1 MNPILQTPCG
11 GILPVARRF
20 LSPAAFVCLCVR
32 VLTKFT
38 FCLFSSLCA
47 AGIII
52 AYVGAARLFTSG
64 MAEHAPSTTGAMK
77 YERLFLRPAGAGRTG
92 VSFAGRPAC
101 AAAYFGTVYA
111 NSRTMPEPKN
121 VVVYQAP
128 SGNAPVTGG
137 ARLDAASVAGAAS
150 DSVVEITTESVQTGS
165 YFNQYVAT
173 GAGSGVIIS
182 ADGYIVTNDHV
193 ISGANSIAVRLH
205 DGTTLD
211 AALVATDA
219 KTDLA
224 VIRVQA
230 QGLIPATLG
239 TSADLVVG
247 QPVVAIGNPLGRL
260 GGTVTDGIISA
271 KDRVISID
279 GEHMTLLQT
288 NAAVNPGNSGG
299 GLFDAQARLVGVVNS
314 KSSGSDVEGLGF
326 AIPIDTA
333 RPVIEQLITQGY
345 VSGRPSLGMELVEL
359 TSYRSA
365 IFAGTGRL
373 GVYVNNGGKTGLT
386 NGDYLL
392 SIDGLAIE
400 TMTDV
405 KTALSGHSPGDTVT
419 VQYLHSG
426 AVREAAVVLVED
438 IPAA

>member
-1 MNPILQTPCG
+1 MSVYSYGPQGPDGQGYHSQGNRRADEPFAAPGGSGPVIDMVPARQRKRHPFLYGLVLVALCG
-11 GILPVARRF
+11 
-20 LSPAAFVCLCVR
+20 
-32 VLTKFT
+32 
-38 FCLFSSLCA
+38 
-47 AGIII
+47 
-52 AYVGAARLFTSG
+52 
-64 MAEHAPSTTGAMK
+64 
-77 YERLFLRPAGAGRTG
+77 
-92 VSFAGRPAC
+92 

-111 NSRTMPEPKN
+111 NSRTMPEQQN

-137 ARLDAASVAGAAS
+137 ARLDAASVAAAAS

-230 QGLIPATLG
+230 QELIPATLG

-288 NAAVNPGNSGG
+288 NAAVARQ
-299 GLFDAQARLVGVVNS
+299 LRRRTFDAQARLVGVVNS

-392 SIDGLAIE
+392 SIDGR
-400 TMTDV
+400 
-405 KTALSGHSPGDTVT
+405 H
-419 VQYLHSG
+419 
-426 AVREAAVVLVED
+426 
-438 IPAA
+438 

>member
-1 MNPILQTPCG
+1 MSVYSYGPQGPDGQGYHSQGNRRADEPFAAPGGSGPVIDMVPARQRKRHPFLYGLVLVALCG
-11 GILPVARRF
+11 
-20 LSPAAFVCLCVR
+20 
-32 VLTKFT
+32 
-38 FCLFSSLCA
+38 
-47 AGIII
+47 
-52 AYVGAARLFTSG
+52 
-64 MAEHAPSTTGAMK
+64 
-77 YERLFLRPAGAGRTG
+77 
-92 VSFAGRPAC
+92 

-137 ARLDAASVAGAAS
+137 ARLDAASVAAAAS

-279 GEHMTLLQT
+279 GEHMT
-288 NAAVNPGNSGG
+288 
-299 GLFDAQARLVGVVNS
+299 RLVGVVNS

-419 VQYLHSG
+419 VQYLHGG

>member
-1 MNPILQTPCG
+1 MSVYSYGPQGPDGQGYHSQGNRRADEPFAAPGGSGPVIDMVPARQRKRHPFLYGLVLVALCG
-11 GILPVARRF
+11 
-20 LSPAAFVCLCVR
+20 
-32 VLTKFT
+32 
-38 FCLFSSLCA
+38 
-47 AGIII
+47 
-52 AYVGAARLFTSG
+52 
-64 MAEHAPSTTGAMK
+64 
-77 YERLFLRPAGAGRTG
+77 
-92 VSFAGRPAC
+92 

-111 NSRTMPEPKN
+111 NSRTMPEQQN

-230 QGLIPATLG
+230 QELIPATLG

-288 NAAVNPGNSGG
+288 NAAINPGNSGG
-299 GLFDAQARLVGVVNS
+299 ALLNMNGEVIGINS
-314 KSSGSDVEGLGF
+314 NKIGGTAVEGMGY
-326 AIPIDTA
+326 AIPITSASPIIADLMERQTRTKVA
-333 RPVIEQLITQGY
+333 EDEVGYIGISLQEVTSQISQMYNMPEGIYVVSVEEGSAAANAGIMKGDIITKFDG
-345 VSGRPSLGMELVEL
+345 SSIS
-359 TSYRSA
+359 SYSD
-365 IFAGTGRL
+365 L
-373 GVYVNNGGKTGLT
+373 QKTLQYYAV
-386 NGDYLL
+386 GD
-392 SIDGLAIE
+392 S
-400 TMTDV
+400 V
-405 KTALSGHSPGDTVT
+405 TVT
-419 VQYLHSG
+419 VQRPQNGEYVSIELNLTLGS
-426 AVREAAVVLVED
+426 R
-438 IPAA
+438 PASQK

>member
-1 MNPILQTPCG
+1 M
-11 GILPVARRF
+11 
-20 LSPAAFVCLCVR
+20 
-32 VLTKFT
+32 
-38 FCLFSSLCA
+38 
-47 AGIII
+47 
-52 AYVGAARLFTSG
+52 
-64 MAEHAPSTTGAMK
+64 
-77 YERLFLRPAGAGRTG
+77 
-92 VSFAGRPAC
+92 
-101 AAAYFGTVYA
+101 
-111 NSRTMPEPKN
+111 
-121 VVVYQAP
+121 VYQAP

-137 ARLDAASVAGAAS
+137 ARLDAASVAAAAS

-219 KTDLA
+219 KTALA

-345 VSGRPSLGMELVEL
+345 VSGRPSLGMELVDQGPRDPPE
-359 TSYRSA
+359 
-365 IFAGTGRL
+365 
-373 GVYVNNGGKTGLT
+373 GLQ
-386 NGDYLL
+386 
-392 SIDGLAIE
+392 E
-400 TMTDV
+400 
-405 KTALSGHSPGDTVT
+405 
-419 VQYLHSG
+419 
-426 AVREAAVVLVED
+426 RR
-438 IPAA
+438 